1 MCNVFPIVPLYMYN
15 MELDETECLMLTD
28 DNDRVKDLHHNDA
41 ESTLKIIKI
50 GCFKSLS
57 EIIYY

>member
-1 MCNVFPIVPLYMYN
+1 MFNVFPIVPLYN

-28 DNDRVKDLHHNDA
+28 DNDIVKDLHHNDA

-50 GCFKSLS
+50 GCFKPLS